1 MKQIKRFI
9 SIILALLMTI
19 SSAPLTALADEEE
32 PEIISGHYESPDD
45 DSYSFDWTYY
55 SEMDAL
61 YLDGEIIESIPIE
74 DPDTGDYEFYLPI
87 YVEQDGT
94 EYLVERA
101 FNSIVFSNNVKQL
114 GSNCLGYNDGFSF
127 YVGFEKGTQLETI
140 EPEAFFGY
148 NIISIVI
155 PDSVTYIGA
164 NSFTECNIKSIKLPS
179 YSENALILDS
189 GIFTDSTIGE
199 MDFNNCNTN
208 AIPSYCFCD
217 ATVNK
222 LINIPSSVKTIG
234 NNAFAGAIIKNN
246 IVLPDSLENINQYA
260 FYNSHLKS
268 IEFPSGIKTIGAAAF
283 KNCIVD
289 NASYYSYNTGETSVQ
304 SNSFTGSN
312 INVTVIEPESD
323 YDSEQ
328 HSVSGSYDGS
338 LGGKPLN
345 WSYNAET
352 DTLYLDGKTI
362 ATAKIFTETQL
373 PLVYKSASGKDI
385 LWTGDY
391 SHIVFSNNVE
401 ELEKDCL
408 GITDWTETDF
418 VTVDFEENSKLE
430 YIGPYAFQKVKVKRL
445 ILPDSVYEID
455 NYAFALSH
463 IEHIRLPHYQGS
475 KEIFLGTGLFQ
486 SCKGIEIDFNGMEIE
501 QIPEQMFRTATLN
514 NFSIPSTVKT
524 IDTRAF
530 YGAVI
535 NGNLNIPETVESISN
550 RAFYNIKVEGNVNL
564 TKDFEYLENETF
576 SHADINGNIIIADN
590 VSKLSQRMF
599 EGACASKI
607 YIGKSIK
614 YIPESCFEEAEPEEG
629 FEFSNEIQNL
639 VIGENAFSFSTIKS
653 FNISSSIESICESAF
668 YGCNSLTKVTA
679 DDNCIIESFS
689 TALFADCE
697 NLQSIEIPSSIK
709 VFDTYVLSGCDNL
722 STIIFKSGSQIQ
734 EIGEEAFSNMISLER
749 IDIPAS
755 VKNIGIRAFKD
766 CTNLS
771 EINFENGSQLEE
783 IKDYAFS
790 NLTSLESI
798 NIPSSVKHIG
808 ASAFYNDAALK
819 NVILSDE
826 SLLEDIGGSA
836 FSKCTAMKSLSLN
849 VCSHLKTI
857 GAYAFAYDSNLDDIT
872 LPEGLTTISK
882 AAFTA
887 CASLE
892 TVQLPSSLETIE
904 ESIFEN
910 CTKLESVNIPRKVTQ
925 ISDKAFSGDAYLN
938 ITIPSTVTQ
947 IGNLAFYQC
956 LEMTDIPSSVV
967 SIGESAF
974 KESGI
979 TKLILPNKDNVS
991 IGKEA
996 FMNCQY
1002 LKSVNLYNSSVT
1014 FGSSPFRGCSNLIS
1028 FIFPEYSPAI
1038 PDYFLYET
1046 KVGGEINIPESAT
1059 YIGKYAFSKTL
1070 ITSVGIP
1077 ENCLTVGNNAFSYCS
1092 NLEEVEFSETTS
1104 KNKTIQSYAFYKCTA
1119 LKKANIPYGVQ
1130 VINEYAFSQSGIT
1143 SLTLP
1148 TSLTTIKNKAFEYT
1162 KITELN
1168 IPEYVSTIE
1177 SAAFRYCEN
1186 LLSVKF
1192 SENSK
1197 LTLINT
1203 NAFYNCSKLRDVE
1216 IPKNVKSI
1224 GSYAFY
1230 KCDIMGITI
1239 PSACTVVEG
1248 YAFAENPL
1256 KSAVILNRDMNF
1268 YTYSFFY
1275 RNGSYDTTGT
1285 VYGYSDSTAQKY
1297 ANNHSINFLPIDSV
1311 EDPENTDFD
1320 NLDISHT
1327 YGRWENGTW
1336 DIIVSSNKTL
1346 RIEGSGTL
1354 SPELTDSKGDTY
1366 SIKDIIEEFNISTL
1380 YIGEGVT
1387 SVPDNFLYDETGVG
1401 VNFVRLPNSLKSIGA
1416 HAFDGTSVV
1425 AFYNSARASKISSG
1439 VYSSYIPQ
1447 NVTHIGEYAFANTDS
1462 LQAEFELPKD
1472 ITEIPEG
1479 LFYRSGVHNVSM
1491 YGRVTKIGKRA
1502 FADCEN
1508 MTSLYVPCSVTEI
1521 YSDEDFNNN
1530 AFGIANGKVNG
1541 NLWVLTRSG
1550 SVGDTYSKSLGLHT
1564 SDYLGV
1570 PYREGTFADSSSTL
1584 NTSQMEW
1591 KYYIEDN
1598 SLILSPVASN
1608 MTVSTNAAKFYEYQ
1622 PDSNITSYVG
1632 NTYHTGV
1639 MNLNPDKV
1647 TLDRILEFTCPDF
1660 LSLFNPKEIE
1670 VYNALRLLGER
1681 SFAGCDRIE
1690 EIKLP
1695 MAFSSAGTYCFSGC
1709 TSLKNVRL
1717 GYGMAKIEDGLFNEC
1732 RNLEAVDLGNVVL
1745 QNIGEKAFYNCN
1757 KLKFVNLKNKTS
1769 YNMGT
1774 IGDMAFYNCVNLQE
1788 INIPDNIKTIGY
1800 RAFYNCVQAQQ
1811 INISG
1816 NVESIGKEAFANIFY
1831 CEKINLNSEVNSD
1844 AITNEREIFPNL
1856 GAYTNGIEI
1865 NIGNGVETL
1874 DCKFFDGLK
1883 VTTLNLSP
1891 TVNNLENKQYF
1902 GKLKEITAE
1911 NNETYSVIDNGLY
1924 NKSGDVLVLYPQG
1937 LSDVKIAPTA
1947 KYISDYALYK
1957 TSAKSITLPDSIQA
1971 IGKSSFAS
1979 SETLVGIT
1987 LSENISEIPENAFK
2001 DCVKLRLLNLPETVL
2016 AIRESAFEGCTSL
2029 VSAVFNASLETIAK
2043 NAFKGCV
2050 KLEGLAFPENL
2061 KIIGYAS
2068 FMNCSNLKYAYI
2080 WNAQIG
2086 GNAFANC
2093 EKLNIFTPV
2102 RTDAYRYAREFD
2114 IPYSAYTDE
2123 ELFYDEWAIKIDALA
2138 GYLGYCEEDGHGDI
2152 QYLTVYEADCDND
2165 GFIIGVCEYCS
2176 EILEE
2181 IHIDAYGHNY
2191 ELTTEIPA
2199 TETTKGISVYTC
2211 SKCHQSY
2218 TTYTSP
2224 LDEKFETE
2232 VHTVSGTVEI
2242 AADKNARR
2250 GISPAKNASI
2260 VIDDNVVAKTDEN
2273 GDFSFEI
2280 ETGSYIAHIK
2290 YAYGFTRTIYIVVKD
2305 RDIKYDTPIPIIG
2318 CDFSKD
2324 GIINDEDITL
2334 FQMIISAK
2342 KDDPSYLSFVDLN
2355 GDGYINAKDLL
2366 YIKAFSGISESEYSY
2381 RQIIIN

>member
-1 MKQIKRFI
+1 MKHFRRFI
-9 SIILALLMTI
+9 SIILALLMII

-32 PEIISGHYESPDD
+32 PEVISGHYESPDD

-55 SEMDAL
+55 AETDAL

-74 DPDTGDYEFYLPI
+74 NPDTGDYEFYLPI

-94 EYLVERA
+94 EYLAERA
-101 FNSIVFSNNVKQL
+101 FSSIVFSKNVKQL
-114 GSNCLGYNDGFSF
+114 GTNCLGYNDGFSF
-127 YVGFEKGTQLETI
+127 YVGFEKGTQLEAI

-148 NIISIVI
+148 NIRSLVI

-164 NSFTECNIKSIKLPS
+164 NAFTECNIKSIKLPS

-189 GIFTDSTIGE
+189 GIFMDSTIDE

-208 AIPSYCFCD
+208 AIPSHCFCD

-222 LINIPSSVKTIG
+222 LINIPSCVKTIG

-246 IVLPDSLENINQYA
+246 IVLPDSLEKINQYA

-268 IEFPSGIKTIGAAAF
+268 IEFPSGIKTIGSVAF

-304 SNSFTGSN
+304 ANSFTGSN

-362 ATAKIFTETQL
+362 ATAKIFAVTQL
-373 PLVYKSASGKDI
+373 PLVYKSASGKDV
-385 LWTGDY
+385 LWTGNY

-418 VTVDFEENSKLE
+418 VTVDFEDNSKLE

-455 NYAFALSH
+455 NYAFTRSK
-463 IEHIRLPHYQGS
+463 IEYIRLPHYQGNE
-475 KEIFLGTGLFQ
+475 EIFLGTNIFQ
-486 SCKGIEIDFNGMEIE
+486 SCSEIEIDFNGMNIE
-501 QIPEQMFRTATLN
+501 EIPEQTFRSATLK
-514 NFSIPSTVKT
+514 NFSIPSSVKT
-524 IDTRAF
+524 IGNNAF
-530 YGAVI
+530 YGTAIESDLNIPDTVEAI
-535 NGNLNIPETVESISN
+535 YSQAFYDVRVNGNLN
-550 RAFYNIKVEGNVNL
+550 L
-564 TKDFEYLENETF
+564 TKNFEYLEKETF
-576 SHADINGNIIIADN
+576 SHADITGNIIIADN

-599 EGACASKI
+599 EGACANKI

-614 YIPESCFEEAEPEEG
+614 YIPESCFEEADPKDG
-629 FEFSNEIQNL
+629 FKFSDEIENL

-653 FNISSSIESICESAF
+653 FNISSSIESIHESAF

-709 VFDTYVLSGCDNL
+709 VFDTYVLSGCNNL
-722 STIIFKSGSQIQ
+722 STIIFKSGSHIQ
-734 EIGEEAFSNMISLER
+734 EIGEEAFSDMISLER
-749 IDIPAS
+749 IEIPAS

-771 EINFENGSQLEE
+771 EITFENGSQLEE

-808 ASAFYNDAALK
+808 ASVFYNDTALK
-819 NVILSDE
+819 NVIFADE

-849 VCSHLKTI
+849 ICSHLKTI
-857 GAYAFAYDSNLDDIT
+857 GSYAFAYDSNLDDIA
-872 LPEGLTTISK
+872 LPEGLTTILK

-910 CTKLESVNIPRKVTQ
+910 CTKLESVNIPRNITQ

-1148 TSLTTIKNKAFEYT
+1148 TSLTTIKNNAFEYT

-1177 SAAFRYCEN
+1177 SAAFRYCEK

-1197 LTLINT
+1197 LTLINKS
-1203 NAFYNCSKLRDVE
+1203 AFYNCSKLRDVE

-1311 EDPENTDFD
+1311 DDPENTDFD

-1366 SIKDIIEEFNISTL
+1366 SIKDIIEEFEISTL
-1380 YIGEGVT
+1380 YIGDGIT
-1387 SVPDNFLYDETGVG
+1387 AVPDNFLYDSTGVG
-1401 VNFVRLPNSLKSIGA
+1401 VSFVRLPNSLKSIGA
-1416 HAFDGTSVV
+1416 HAFDGTSVI
-1425 AFYNSARASKISSG
+1425 AFYNSAREGKINDG
-1439 VYSSYIPQ
+1439 IYSSYIPQ
-1447 NVTHIGEYAFANTDS
+1447 NVTHIGEYAFAHTDS
-1462 LQAEFELPKD
+1462 LNAEFKLPKD
-1472 ITEIPEG
+1472 LTEIPEG

-1491 YGRVTKIGKRA
+1491 YGKVTKIGKKA

-1521 YSDEDFNNN
+1521 YSDNDINNS
-1530 AFGIANGKVNG
+1530 AFGYAYGKVNG

-1550 SVGDTYSKSLGLHT
+1550 CVGDSYSKSLGLHT

-1570 PYREGTFADSSSTL
+1570 PYREGKFTDSSSTL
-1584 NTSQMEW
+1584 YTSQMEW

-1598 SLILSPVASN
+1598 SLVLSPVASN
-1608 MTVSTNAAKFYEYQ
+1608 MTVYTNAKKFYEYY
-1622 PDSNITSYVG
+1622 PDSNSTSLR
-1632 NTYHTGV
+1632 TSTIDASI
-1639 MNLNPDKV
+1639 MNLKPDKV
-1647 TLDRILEFTCPDF
+1647 TLDRILEFSCPDF
-1660 LSLFNPKEIE
+1660 LSVFNPKEIQ
-1670 VYNALRLLGER
+1670 VYNSLRLLGER
-1681 SFAGCDRIE
+1681 SFADCERVE
-1690 EIKLP
+1690 EIHLP
-1695 MAFSSAGTYCFSGC
+1695 MAFSNAGTYCFSGC
-1709 TSLKNVRL
+1709 TSLKQVSL
-1717 GYGMAKIEDGLFNEC
+1717 GYGVAKIEEGLFNEC

-1745 QNIGEKAFYNCN
+1745 QNIGQKAFYNCN
-1757 KLKFVNLKNKTS
+1757 KLKFVNLKNITS
-1769 YNMGT
+1769 YNRGT
-1774 IGDMAFYNCVNLQE
+1774 IGDYAFYNCVNLQE
-1788 INIPDNIKTIGY
+1788 INIPDNIKTIGTK
-1800 RAFYNCVQAQQ
+1800 AFYNCIQAQQ

-1816 NVESIGKEAFANIFY
+1816 NVETIGKDAFANIFY
-1831 CEKINLNSEVNSD
+1831 CERINLNSEINSN
-1844 AITNEREIFPNL
+1844 AITNEREIFANL
-1856 GAYTNGIEI
+1856 GSYTNGIEV
-1865 NIGNGVETL
+1865 NIGNSVQNL
-1874 DCKFFDGLK
+1874 DCKFFNGLNITK
-1883 VTTLNLSP
+1883 LNLGSS
-1891 TVNNLENKQYF
+1891 VNNLENKQYL
-1902 GKLKEITAE
+1902 GMLSEITAD
-1911 NNETYSVIDNGLY
+1911 NNETYSVIDKGLY
-1924 NKSGDVLVLYPQG
+1924 NSAGDVLVLYPQSQ
-1937 LSDVKIAPTA
+1937 SDVKIAQTA

-1957 TSAKSITLPDSIQA
+1957 TSAKSITLPDSIEA
-1971 IGKSSFAS
+1971 IGVSSFADS
-1979 SETLVGIT
+1979 QTLVGIT
-1987 LSENISEIPENAFK
+1987 LSENISEIPKNAFK
-2001 DCVKLRLLNLPETVL
+2001 GCTKLRLLNLPESVL

-2029 VSAVFNASLETIAK
+2029 VSAVFNASLDEIGK

-2061 KIIGYAS
+2061 SRIDEGA
-2068 FMNCSNLKYAYI
+2068 FENCSKLKYAYI
-2080 WNAQIG
+2080 WNTLIG
-2086 GNAFANC
+2086 NNAFNNC
-2093 EKLNIFTPV
+2093 SNISLFMPV
-2102 RTDAYRYAREFD
+2102 RTDAYRYAREFQ

-2123 ELFYDEWAIKIDALA
+2123 DLFFDEWAIKIDALA

-2152 QYLTVYEADCDND
+2152 QYLTVYQADCEHD
-2165 GFIIGVCEYCS
+2165 GFVIGVCEYCS

-2181 IHIDAYGHNY
+2181 IHIDAYGHKYNV
-2191 ELTTEIPA
+2191 ETCIPP
-2199 TETTKGISVYTC
+2199 TETTRGITVSTC
-2211 SKCHQSY
+2211 ERCHQTK
-2218 TTYTSP
+2218 TTYEAP
-2224 LDEKFETE
+2224 LDESFEKE
-2232 VHTVSGTVEI
+2232 VHTVSGKVEI
-2242 AADKNARR
+2242 AADRKART
-2250 GISPAKNASI
+2250 GIAPVKNASI
-2260 VIDDNVVAKTDEN
+2260 TIDGMVVATTDEN
-2273 GDFSFEI
+2273 GDFSLEL
-2280 ETGSYIAHIK
+2280 ETGSYIAQIK
-2290 YAYGFTRTIYIVVKD
+2290 YAYGFTRTIYIVVKNE
-2305 RDIKYDTPIPIIG
+2305 DIEYENPIAIVG

-2324 GIINDEDITL
+2324 GVINDEDVTL

-2366 YIKAFSGISESEYSY
+2366 YIKAFNGAAASEFAY
-2381 RQIIIN
+2381 RQIIIV